1 MKTPVRGLAR
11 YWGDLPV
18 RTKGLVVIALP
29 LFAFV
34 ASTLLILGTRKM
46 QADATAWVRHS
57 QEVRLEIRDFR
68 EMLLQAEDSARGYAL
83 NDGRDWS
90 NNYQRTR
97 NTLLKKA
104 ADLAALV
111 KDDPQQ
117 TQRISRVTT
126 LLSDQLS
133 ALDGSRHAQAAEASL
148 QQFLASE
155 KKAGDGLRQQLGAM
169 QEREQHLLDKR
180 QDSAWYASG

>member
-29 LFAFV
+29 LLAFV
-34 ASTLLILGTRKM
+34 ASTLLILVTRKM

-83 NDGRDWS
+83 NDGQDWS
-90 NNYQRTR
+90 SSYERTR
-97 NTLLKKA
+97 NT
-104 ADLAALV
+104 
-111 KDDPQQ
+111 
-117 TQRISRVTT
+117 
-126 LLSDQLS
+126 
-133 ALDGSRHAQAAEASL
+133 
-148 QQFLASE
+148 
-155 KKAGDGLRQQLGAM
+155 
-169 QEREQHLLDKR
+169 
-180 QDSAWYASG
+180 